1 MAGMSMRIS
10 LDPWAEDAPNPQ
22 AGLNAHQGNVESQ
35 LEVKRWQHLKGTS
48 VPPTLK
54 TLHVVDGTR
63 RLDARVLVSGDHSP
77 LYGGFGIYA
86 VGHAC
91 LKLDSGQ
98 AKIEGL
104 ESERT
109 LLVSGQASG
118 DDVALNLPKGG
129 SGKLVYRLTC
139 DPRARNERQTPLS
152 MLQSLMLRREQS
164 LSRGL
169 AMDLETVE
177 GGQLELDT
185 LVLQDGRIDIGSED
199 KLILGY
205 IKTLETEYL
214 GLEEKALLL
223 GLQCG
228 ERTPIFYFQYGDAS
242 RGRYSWYVRLCDP
255 QPYQPQGAGLV
266 RLEMTAPEDF
276 ERIPRVVRKVA
287 DFSPALL
294 SRLSS
299 LAHKDRR
306 APQNLI
312 PTGAL
317 ERELSRR
324 LGDPAL
330 IARRIRQWVMA
341 QV

>member
-1 MAGMSMRIS
+1 MKIS

-35 LEVKRWQHLKGTS
+35 LEVKRWQHLKGS
-48 VPPTLK
+48 AVPPSLK

-63 RLDARVLVSGDHSP
+63 RLDARVLVSGDPISGKQAP
-77 LYGGFGIYA
+77 LYGGFGTLA

-91 LKLDSGQ
+91 LKLDTGQ
-98 AKIEGL
+98 ARIEGL
-104 ESERT
+104 EGERT

-118 DDVALNLPKGG
+118 DDVALSLPKGG

-139 DPRARNERQTPLS
+139 DPRARNERQTPLA

-223 GLQCG
+223 GLECG
-228 ERTPIFYFQYGDAS
+228 ERTPIFYFQYGGGS

-276 ERIPRVVRKVA
+276 ERIPKVVRRVA

-294 SRLSS
+294 GRLSS

>member
-1 MAGMSMRIS
+1 MKIS

-48 VPPTLK
+48 VPASLK

-63 RLDARVLVSGDHSP
+63 RLDARVLVSGDPISGKQAP
-77 LYGGFGIYA
+77 LYGGFGTLA

-98 AKIEGL
+98 AKIEGMD
-104 ESERT
+104 SERT

-139 DPRARNERQTPLS
+139 DPRARNERQTPLA
-152 MLQSLMLRREQS
+152 MLQSLMLRREQN

-223 GLQCG
+223 GLECG
-228 ERTPIFYFQYGDAS
+228 ERTPIFYFQYGNGS

-255 QPYQPQGAGLV
+255 QPYQPQVAGLV

-317 ERELSRR
+317 ERELARR

-341 QV
+341 QG

>member
-1 MAGMSMRIS
+1 MKIS
-10 LDPWAEDAPNPQ
+10 LDPWAEDAANPQ

-35 LEVKRWQHLKGTS
+35 LEVKKWQHLQGVS
-48 VPPTLK
+48 VPGSLK

-63 RLDARVLVSGDHSP
+63 RLDARVLVAGEQAQ

-91 LKLDSGQ
+91 LSLHSGRATIQ
-98 AKIEGL
+98 DIV
-104 ESERT
+104 SERT
-109 LLVSGQASG
+109 LLVSGVCEG
-118 DDVALNLPKGG
+118 EDVSLNLPKGG
-129 SGKLVYRLTC
+129 SGKLVYRLTQ

-152 MLQSLMLRREQS
+152 MLQSLMLRREQGM
-164 LSRGL
+164 SRTL
-169 AMDLETVE
+169 AMDLDTVE
-177 GGQLELDT
+177 DGQLELDT

-223 GLQCG
+223 NLECG

-242 RGRYSWYVRLCDP
+242 KGRYSWYVRLCDP
-255 QPYQPQGAGLV
+255 LPYQPQGAGLV

-276 ERIPRVVRKVA
+276 ERIPRVVKKVA

-294 SRLSS
+294 GRLSS
-299 LAHKDRR
+299 VAHKDRR

-330 IARRIRQWVMA
+330 IARRIRQWVMM
-341 QV
+341 QG